1 MSSGLL
7 LDTHVWI
14 WMLLG
19 EGKPNPK
26 SLLCIEEAYN
36 HHRVYISDITLW
48 EVSML
53 AKKERITLGQPTL
66 SWIKQALKISGTQ
79 LVHISPEIAVDSTE
93 FLADFHGDPA
103 DRILVAT
110 ARVLEL
116 ELVTRDEKILAYGKT
131 KRVFTLKF

>member
-1 MSSGLL
+1 MPKGLL

-14 WMLLG
+14 WILLG

-26 SLLCIEEAYN
+26 TLLQIEEAY
-36 HHRVYISDITLW
+36 HHHAIHISGITLW

-53 AKKERITLGQPTL
+53 AKKERITLDQPTL
-66 SWIKQALKISGTQ
+66 AWIKNALRVSGTQ
-79 LVHISPEIAVDSTE
+79 LVPITPEIAVDSTE

-116 ELVTRDEKILAYGKT
+116 TLVARDEKILEYGKT
-131 KRVFTLKF
+131 KRVHTLRL

>member
-1 MSSGLL
+1 MSQGLL
-7 LDTHVWI
+7 LDTHAWI
-14 WMLLG
+14 WALLG
-19 EGKPNPK
+19 SGKPDPK
-26 SLLCIEEAYN
+26 SLLRIEEAYA
-36 HHRVYISDITLW
+36 HHKLYISDITLW

-110 ARVLEL
+110 ARVLDL
-116 ELVTRDEKILAYGKT
+116 RLVTRDEKILDYGKT
-131 KRVFTLKF
+131 KRVLTLKF